1 MNIFKSKYF
10 LLYILGLMNFLAVC
24 FYINKPP
31 FIFSDSKSYYQA
43 IVFLQGLPFEG
54 ALPLNR
60 LLTTPLM
67 LDVSLFFNN
76 FIGNIY
82 SSMLAVN
89 IIFYCLVIMI
99 FYELA
104 YLIYKS
110 RSAALACSVLFLSN
124 YYLINFGFAY
134 LADMGGWMFFTLS
147 TLLAVKYFQT
157 KSDKFYYLSIFSS
170 SFGFLFKEY
179 GSLGMISLA
188 MLILFSATDWR
199 EKIKKIIFAGLLFII
214 APIIYH
220 AFFYLRFDYSYFD
233 WYLFNIG
240 KYASVDNFSS
250 ALFLAIKVLGWL
262 FSFGWLIFAYGL
274 YQEKKHFDKDR
285 AGILFCLLPASLMF
299 FLWPAL
305 DQRIAFIF
313 VPWLSLIAGFGLS
326 KIKNKYFAGFILLA
340 YILINYNIK
349 HLLKIINLPF

>member
-1 MNIFKSKYF
+1 
-10 LLYILGLMNFLAVC
+10 MNFLAVC

-43 IVFLQGLPFEG
+43 IVFLQGFPLEG

-60 LLTTPLM
+60 LLTAPLM

-82 SSMLAVN
+82 SSMLTVN
-89 IIFYCLVIMI
+89 IIFYCLIIMI

-104 YLIYKS
+104 YLIYKN
-110 RSAALACSVLFLSN
+110 RFAAFAGSVLFSSN
-124 YYLINFGFAY
+124 YYLINFGLAY

-147 TLLAVKYFQT
+147 TLFAVKYFQT

-179 GSLGMISLA
+179 GAVGMASLGL
-188 MLILFSATDWR
+188 LILFS
-199 EKIKKIIFAGLLFII
+199 EMPLGKKLKKIIFAGLLFAIT
-214 APIIYH
+214 PIVYH
-220 AFFYLRFDYSYFD
+220 VFFYLRFDYSYFD

-240 KYASVDNFSS
+240 KYASGDNFSS

-262 FSFGWLIFAYGL
+262 FSLGWLIFAYGL
-274 YQEKKHFDKDR
+274 YQEKKHFDKYR
-285 AGILFCLLPASLMF
+285 AKILFCLLPASLMF
-299 FLWPAL
+299 FLWPVL

-313 VPWLSLIAGFGLS
+313 VPWLALISGFGLC
-326 KIKNKYFAGFILLA
+326 KIKNKYLAGFILLA
-340 YILINYNIK
+340 YVLINYNIK
-349 HLLKIINLPF
+349 YLLKIINLPF